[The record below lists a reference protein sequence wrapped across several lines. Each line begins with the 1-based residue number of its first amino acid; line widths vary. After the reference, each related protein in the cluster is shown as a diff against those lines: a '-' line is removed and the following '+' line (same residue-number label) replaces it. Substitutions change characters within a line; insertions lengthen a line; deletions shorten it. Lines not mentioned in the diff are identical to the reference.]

1 MRRPVD
7 VKTVFLFLIR
17 VLFRLSRAASVAILP
32 SALFGEGGWPGFSI
46 RISGAPSYAF
56 CRAGLFRQSQQEP
69 QLEPKNPA
77 LEKHQGRGTPNAKPQ
92 LRVNVLK

>member
-1 MRRPVD
+1 
-7 VKTVFLFLIR
+7 L
-17 VLFRLSRAASVAILP
+17 
-32 SALFGEGGWPGFSI
+32 
-46 RISGAPSYAF
+46 GAPSYAF